1 MNRAMVR
8 RTLLYALDRIVDL
21 LPQSN
26 GMILCLHSVVQEGRT
41 PGVSN
46 LSVTSCFLER
56 LIIDLRQRGIALV
69 SLDEALQRLARR
81 DGKPFVALTFD
92 DGYRDNYDVAFP
104 VFLRHDVPFAVFLTT
119 GFIDR
124 VYPIWWHV
132 LEHIIE
138 RNDAID
144 LDGILLP
151 ARTPA
156 EKVAVFDIARNQ
168 FRHLPIDAIC
178 SIIDRLVAGHRSDL
192 SPEGAYG
199 EAMDWHM
206 IREMSESGLATFG
219 CHTVSHPVLGDLD
232 RNSVREEV
240 LVSRD
245 RFEQATGRRASYFA
259 YPFGQDHEVGDIA
272 PVVVREAGFSAA
284 FTTRPDIL
292 SFSDL
297 DKPELI
303 PRITISPTNQSEAM
317 VRAYLSGLPS
327 AIRRTMHGTF
337 RQGQSQ
343 SGLEPAA

>member
-1 MNRAMVR
+1 MNRALVR
-8 RTLLYALDRIVDL
+8 RTLLYALDGIVNL

-26 GMILCLHSVVQEGRT
+26 GMILCLHSVVPEGRT

-46 LSVTSCFLER
+46 LAVNSCFLER

-124 VYPIWWHV
+124 IYPIWWHV
-132 LEHIIE
+132 LEHLIE

-144 LDGILLP
+144 LDGVLLP
-151 ARTPA
+151 AGNPA
-156 EKVAVFDIARNQ
+156 EKAAVFDIARNR
-168 FRHLPIDAIC
+168 FRRVPIDGIC
-178 SIIDRLVAGHRSDL
+178 SIIDRMVVGHRSDL
-192 SPEGAYG
+192 SPKGAYG
-199 EAMDWHM
+199 EAMDWQM
-206 IREMSESGLATFG
+206 IREMSDSGLATFG
-219 CHTVSHPVLGDLD
+219 CHTVSHPVLSDLD
-232 RNSVREEV
+232 GNGVREEV
-240 LVSRD
+240 LSSRD
-245 RFEQATGRRASYFA
+245 RFEQATGRRAAYFA

-272 PVVVREAGFSAA
+272 PDVVREAGFTAA

-297 DKPELI
+297 ERPERI

-327 AIRRTMHGTF
+327 AIRRAMQGTF
-337 RQGQSQ
+337 RPGRSQ
-343 SGLEPAA
+343 PDLESAA